1 MLGVF
6 LQYGSYSGSFRR
18 GYTWLLMCLEA
29 TNRALDPV
37 LQSMRRLRNVQGVAT
52 GPDVAEKLHMLL
64 GRCDEKASL
73 IVRKNAMVAS
83 VRMCC
88 GCVLDS
94 MLAHS
99 QCQRYPRPP
108 VRAMPTSTVATY
120 PSFAQVIITCCVM
133 RVLCSVLSPVWR
145 ASAGSHRAPHCS
157 LSHLRFPFFWQSRSA
172 ANTRWPAGRRGHCW
186 SVVSTP

>member
-1 MLGVF
+1 MLGVV

-88 GCVLDS
+88 GVMCWTLC
-94 MLAHS
+94 LHTHS
-99 QCQRYPRPP
+99 
-108 VRAMPTSTVATY
+108 VNDTSGL
-120 PSFAQVIITCCVM
+120 Q
-133 RVLCSVLSPVWR
+133 
-145 ASAGSHRAPHCS
+145 
-157 LSHLRFPFFWQSRSA
+157 
-172 ANTRWPAGRRGHCW
+172 
-186 SVVSTP
+186 